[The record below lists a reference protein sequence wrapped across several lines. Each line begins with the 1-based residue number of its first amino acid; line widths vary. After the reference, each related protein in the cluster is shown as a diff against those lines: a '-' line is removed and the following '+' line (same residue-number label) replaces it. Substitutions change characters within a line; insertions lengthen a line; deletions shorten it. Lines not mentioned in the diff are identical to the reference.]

1 MTCDFRTQS
10 WNPGHPSALVL
21 PSPLIYNQTSKSQEP
36 VLLINYLLP
45 ELRVGLP
52 GQIKSQ
58 GVVWGGEKDMRS
70 RGKPAPLSGAAPH
83 NSCEEFHTHPGVYIL
98 GDTCPILL
106 TPSHAS
112 KSQPHLA
119 AFGCSNLH
127 GGPHTC
133 GDVPPT
139 HLSTPVLCFNSQ
151 AILCAHVRAHINITL
166 VQAEGL

>member
-98 GDTCPILL
+98 GGHMPHFAYTFSCIQVTTTSGCLWLL
-106 TPSHAS
+106 
-112 KSQPHLA
+112 KSPRRA
-119 AFGCSNLH
+119 
-127 GGPHTC
+127 
-133 GDVPPT
+133 T
-139 HLSTPVLCFNSQ
+139 HLWRCSTHPPEHTGPVL
-151 AILCAHVRAHINITL
+151 
-166 VQAEGL
+166 